1 MGAYAARAIVAH
13 SRKSIP
19 PYQYRTT
26 QPVSLQEMKLLV
38 WTFVSS
44 CLPMSQSSLA
54 TRLSCWASSMPKD
67 SSLQTTK
74 FSSGVQKVVLYHI
87 NGSWY
92 EVNAAN
98 IAGEEYVK
106 VVLREGRMVGAILI
120 GETDLEVGVAVLLR
134 DQLMCSYPHYRRRLK
149 ISF

>member
-1 MGAYAARAIVAH
+1 
-13 SRKSIP
+13 
-19 PYQYRTT
+19 
-26 QPVSLQEMKLLV
+26 
-38 WTFVSS
+38 
-44 CLPMSQSSLA
+44 MSQSSLA
-54 TRLSCWASSMPKD
+54 TRWSCWASSMPRA
-67 SSLQTTK
+67 SSLRTTK
-74 FSSGVQKVVLYHI
+74 FSSGVQKVVLYHV

-134 DQLMCSYPHYRRRLK
+134 DQLMCPYPHYRRRLK